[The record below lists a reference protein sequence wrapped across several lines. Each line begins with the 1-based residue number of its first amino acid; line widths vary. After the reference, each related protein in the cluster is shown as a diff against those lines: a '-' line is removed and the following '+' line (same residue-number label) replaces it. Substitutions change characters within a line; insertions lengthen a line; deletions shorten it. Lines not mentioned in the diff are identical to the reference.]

1 MPIPYREISHSSPIR
16 GLTPPARLFLSSTF
30 YLLPSTSIMP
40 QTLTR
45 AIDAVYRDKF
55 PASAKLYERGKSLF
69 PDGVTH
75 DGRFLKP
82 FPVYIEHA
90 LGSKKYD
97 ADGNEIIDYWMGHGS
112 LLLGHSHPAVVD

>member
-1 MPIPYREISHSSPIR
+1 MRIGPPGSPSSFSKI
-16 GLTPPARLFLSSTF
+16 L
-30 YLLPSTSIMP
+30 IMT

-45 AIDAVYRDKF
+45 AIDAVYREKF
-55 PASAKLYERGKSLF
+55 PASAKLYEKGKLLF

-90 LGSKKYD
+90 AGSKKTD

-112 LLLGHSHPAVVD
+112 LLLGHSHPAVVEAVQRQAARATHPG